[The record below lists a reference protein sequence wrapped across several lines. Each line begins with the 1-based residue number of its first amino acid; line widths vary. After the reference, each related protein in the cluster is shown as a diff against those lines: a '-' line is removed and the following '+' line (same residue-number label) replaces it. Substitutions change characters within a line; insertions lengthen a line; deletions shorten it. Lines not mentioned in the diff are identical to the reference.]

1 MGKSVL
7 VEIGSIQNTFW
18 GVTMDKEQKKRE
30 KALQKELRSVEKRE
44 QQMQKAFVKAR
55 QPGWKTAVGD
65 KIPQKVYTG
74 LESAFCKGFSLVFN
88 QGSSLI
94 EKSYNKENLRNN
106 HSIRDYAVQLK
117 GSRKELKA
125 VHKGAKRSDSLNM
138 VVTTAE
144 GLALGALGVG
154 LPDIVLFI
162 TTLLKGVYEAALN
175 YGFDYDTP
183 EERYMILNMMSA
195 SLITGEER
203 VEWDEMID
211 GMITESPRNVS
222 QDVLNEQIRETAS
235 VFAMDM
241 LILKFIQGF
250 PVIGILG
257 GIANPIYYNRVLRY
271 VQLKYRK
278 RYLLKQISSW
288 SSNEIKEESL

>member
-1 MGKSVL
+1 MG
-7 VEIGSIQNTFW
+7 Q
-18 GVTMDKEQKKRE
+18 E
-30 KALQKELRSVEKRE
+30 KALQKELRAVEKQE
-44 QQMQKAFVKAR
+44 QRMQKNFVKAK
-55 QPGWKTAVGD
+55 QPGWKTALGD

-74 LESAFCKGFSLVFN
+74 LESAFGKGFSLVFN
-88 QGSSLI
+88 QGRSII
-94 EKSYNKENLRNN
+94 EKSYNKENLQNN

-125 VHKGAKRSDSLNM
+125 VHKSAKRSDGVNM

-144 GLALGALGVG
+144 GLALGALGIG

-162 TTLLKGVYEAALN
+162 TTLLKGVYESALN

-183 EERYMILNMMSA
+183 EEQYMILNMMSA
-195 SLITGEER
+195 SLITGQER
-203 VEWDEMID
+203 LEWDEMID
-211 GMITESPRNVS
+211 GMIAEPPRNVAKE
-222 QDVLNEQIRETAS
+222 VLEEQIRETAS

-250 PVIGILG
+250 PVVGILG

-278 RYLLKQISSW
+278 RYLLKQIGSL
-288 SSNEIKEESL
+288 NAGEMKEETV

>member
-1 MGKSVL
+1 
-7 VEIGSIQNTFW
+7 
-18 GVTMDKEQKKRE
+18 MDKEQKKRE
-30 KALQKELRSVEKRE
+30 KALQKELRSVEKQERRL
-44 QQMQKAFVKAR
+44 QKAFVNAK

-74 LESAFCKGFSLVFN
+74 LESAFGKGFSLVFN
-88 QGSSLI
+88 QGRSLI
-94 EKSYNKENLRNN
+94 EKSYNKENLKNN

-117 GSRKELKA
+117 GRRKELKA
-125 VHKGAKRSDSLNM
+125 VHKSARRADGLNM

-144 GLALGALGVG
+144 GLALGALGIG

-162 TTLLKGVYEAALN
+162 TTLLKGVYESALN

-183 EERYMILNMMSA
+183 EEQYMILNMMSA
-195 SLITGEER
+195 ALITGQER

-211 GMITESPRNVS
+211 SMIAEPP
-222 QDVLNEQIRETAS
+222 QDVSGAVLDEQIRETAS

-241 LILKFIQGF
+241 LLLKFLQGF
-250 PVIGILG
+250 PVVGILG

-278 RYLLKQISSW
+278 RYLLKQISSF
-288 SSNEIKEESL
+288 NAKAMEEERL